1 MLRYIEDDKIKEEE
15 DNGVGNNIL
24 KWKMILK
31 IMILRRR
38 IGLQIFFFGNEKCL
52 DIFGIIWIIK
62 TKENFVL
69 KI

>member
-38 IGLQIFFFGNEKCL
+38 IGLQIFFFLAMKN
-52 DIFGIIWIIK
+52 
-62 TKENFVL
+62 V
-69 KI
+69 